1 MAGNNP
7 NDPTFNQ
14 RQQGQRTGA
23 PNRIPGYTPPPAGST
38 LPGGTGAV
46 AALTNG
52 RSGTPGVV
60 DAPPIDIQGLRTMLV
75 KAGYNIPTKGLAAGG
90 LFKAALRDYLQP
102 SASHPVA
109 QRLLALIGASQPGQ
123 PIASGLRNP
132 NQFNQQ
138 HGLLKGGKVNPPT
151 RPPVTG
157 VDRQFD
163 PNGNSLPEPPVPGDP
178 SGGTLDLRTL
188 AGLTTVANSLGSD
201 VPLIP
206 TSLADKLAGL
216 AHDTQI
222 HDLGVQAQRQ
232 GADAGQ
238 SLEDIHHWYDQVGA
252 ARGTAATR
260 DHAISDAGQQSV
272 RDAVAGIV
280 SSLGG
285 SANQGSGQVG
295 AAGAEQAGLLA
306 ALGSNEDQY
315 NADLKPLLAGESAG
329 ALTRQQATNTKSA
342 QDIQQQILDQQG
354 ARGQDKAN
362 AVLQILGEN
371 ATRRGSNNQLAQNR
385 FQDNL
390 AVQQAQE
397 AAMLDGYKLLGV
409 GAKAPPPPKGSF
421 HASSTTDRVGFTKDV
436 LSQLMPGGQ
445 LPKGMTRSKAT
456 SIAQRLAHI
465 YFPNGG
471 IPNGTGLIASIV
483 KQAEL

>member
-1 MAGNNP
+1 MAAPP
-7 NDPTFNQ
+7 NLGQGLAAPGQALSTPKKPVTKAPTK
-14 RQQGQRTGA
+14 
-23 PNRIPGYTPPPAGST
+23 T
-38 LPGGTGAV
+38 LPSGTGALN
-46 AALTNG
+46 ALTGG
-52 RSGTPGVV
+52 RSGTPGMV

-75 KAGYNIPTKGLAAGG
+75 KAGYNIPTKGSAAGA
-90 LFKAALRDYLQP
+90 LMKAALRDYLQP
-102 SASHPVA
+102 TASHPVA
-109 QRLLALIGASQPGQ
+109 QRLLTLIGASKPGQ

-132 NQFNQQ
+132 TQFNQQ

-151 RPPVTG
+151 RPTSTG

-163 PNGNSLPEPPVPGDP
+163 PNGNSLPEQPVADDG
-178 SGGTLDLRTL
+178 SGQTIDLRAL
-188 AGLTTVANSLGSD
+188 AGLTTVANGLGTA

-222 HDLGVQAQRQ
+222 HDLGIQAQRQ

-238 SLEDIHHWYDQVGA
+238 SLEDINHWYNQVAGA
-252 ARGTAATR
+252 RSSAATQ
-260 DHAISDAGQQSV
+260 DHSISQAGQQSV
-272 RDAVAGIV
+272 QDAVAGIV
-280 SSLGG
+280 ASLGG

-342 QDIQQQILDQQG
+342 KDIQQQILDQQG
-354 ARGQDKAN
+354 QRGQDKSN
-362 AVLQILGEN
+362 ALLQILGEN
-371 ATRRGSNNQLAQNR
+371 ATRRASNNQLDQNR

-397 AAMLDGYKLLGV
+397 AAMLNGYKVLSGT
-409 GAKAPPPPKGSF
+409 KPPAPPKGSF

-436 LSQLMPGGQ
+436 LSQIVPGGQ
-445 LPKGMTRSKAT
+445 LPKGMTRSKAI

-483 KQAEL
+483 NQAGL